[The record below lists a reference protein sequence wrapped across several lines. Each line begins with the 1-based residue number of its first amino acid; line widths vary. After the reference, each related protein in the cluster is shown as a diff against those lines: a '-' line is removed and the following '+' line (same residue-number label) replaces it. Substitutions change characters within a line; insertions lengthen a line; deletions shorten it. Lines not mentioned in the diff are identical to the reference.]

1 MESDSEYKRALNK
14 ALVLIGDNDRTADEV
29 KARLIQN
36 GFSEDTA
43 VQVTEY
49 LINERY
55 INDRR
60 YAEYYVVCYS
70 SKRSISRIRRELLSK
85 GIDKD
90 IVDDVLD
97 ECDDTEA
104 FNKALEK
111 QLRKRGIS
119 DISEADYMTRK
130 KIADS
135 LYRQGFSAVRLQ
147 NSMTDYDNC

>member
-14 ALVLIGDNDRTADEV
+14 ALVLIGHNDRTAYEV

-70 SKRSISRIRRELLSK
+70 SKRSISRIRRELISK

-104 FNKALEK
+104 FYKALEK
-111 QLRKRGIS
+111 QLRIRGIRDKRS
-119 DISEADYMTRK
+119 RLYDEEK
-130 KIADS
+130 DS
-135 LYRQGFSAVRLQ
+135 RLFVSSGFFGCTTAEF
-147 NSMTDYDNC
+147 YDGL

>member
-1 MESDSEYKRALNK
+1 M
-14 ALVLIGDNDRTADEV
+14 
-29 KARLIQN
+29 
-36 GFSEDTA
+36 
-43 VQVTEY
+43 QVTEF

-70 SKRSISRIRRELLSK
+70 SKRSISRIHRELLSK

-147 NSMTDYDNC
+147 NSMTDYDNY

>member
-14 ALVLIGDNDRTADEV
+14 ALVLIGHNDRTAYEV

-43 VQVTEY
+43 VKVTEY

-147 NSMTDYDNC
+147 NSMTDYDNY

>member
-14 ALVLIGDNDRTADEV
+14 ALVLIGHNDRTAYEV

-97 ECDDTEA
+97 
-104 FNKALEK
+104 
-111 QLRKRGIS
+111 
-119 DISEADYMTRK
+119 
-130 KIADS
+130 
-135 LYRQGFSAVRLQ
+135 
-147 NSMTDYDNC
+147 